1 MEKWQKIVV
10 DRLRQAARRRG
21 YVETDTPMPDEEQR
35 PRWDSTTKV
44 VVGIVLFVLFTVA
57 VYAFRIVFIPLI
69 IGVIMAYILQPVVRL
84 IRQTTR
90 LPHGMATGV
99 LYLTLVALAIPV
111 GALVIPA
118 MIDLVIFLQNEL
130 IDFTRYLNT
139 IGTDATVQVLGF
151 NFGVQELVGQ
161 ITSALTD
168 FITSTARESISFVLD
183 AARVLLLVV
192 FTFVIGFYLTRD
204 AERVIEWLHGLI
216 PPAYQPD
223 AEALMAEIN
232 TVWSAFFRGQL
243 FLSLIVAAVLTT
255 LSAILGLP
263 RPLLLGIWGGL
274 LEFLPSIGNTIWG
287 LTVLI
292 IALASGST
300 YLPLP
305 NGIFALVVL
314 GVYVAFAQFDI
325 NILIPNLIGR
335 QVRLHPVVVIMGV
348 IIGASVGGILGVG
361 LAAPIIASLRIVVR
375 YIYANLF
382 DLDPFP
388 MVGAPSLPRQERQAG
403 VQQMPVALTVGSDSE
418 PGSEDG

>member
-10 DRLRQAARRRG
+10 DRLRQVAKRRG
-21 YVETDTPMPDEEQR
+21 YVETDMPMPDEEQR

-44 VVGIVLFVLFTVA
+44 VVGIVLFVLFAVA

-69 IGVIMAYILQPVVRL
+69 IGVIMAYILQPVVRF

-90 LPHGMATGV
+90 LPHGVATGL

-118 MIDLVIFLQNEL
+118 MIDLVIFLQNQL
-130 IDFTRYLNT
+130 INFARYLNT
-139 IGTDATVQVLGF
+139 IGADTTVQVLGF
-151 NFGVQELVGQ
+151 NFGVQELVRQ

-168 FITSTARESISFVLD
+168 FITSTASESINFVLD

-223 AEALMAEIN
+223 AEALLIEIN
-232 TVWSAFFRGQL
+232 AAWSAFFRGQL
-243 FLSLIVAAVLTT
+243 FLSLIVAAILTT

-263 RPLLLGIWGGL
+263 RPLLLGVWGGL

-287 LTVLI
+287 LT
-292 IALASGST
+292 
-300 YLPLP
+300 
-305 NGIFALVVL
+305 
-314 GVYVAFAQFDI
+314 YVAFAQLDI

-335 QVRLHPVVVIMGV
+335 QVRLHPVVVILGV
-348 IIGASVGGILGVG
+348 IIGASVGGILGVA

-403 VQQMPVALTVGSDSE
+403 VQKTPVAMTMGSASE
-418 PGSEDG
+418 PDSEDG